1 MPEFAGLRTD
11 FTTWIILA
19 VTTLCWLASLRLVP
33 NWKREGW
40 PAILK
45 SVYGIVWL
53 DFGLDIVLRFSM
65 LAYNAVEWGNGS
77 PRLVALSVDIVNTT
91 LIYSGAF
98 WVLVTLA
105 YAVAVRRR
113 GPGPFTA
120 SSLIDPELAYSAALP
135 VGILASLGFYLTD
148 TGRMPLVLLTPVAL
162 LCGLYMVP
170 AVIVWWDHF
179 RRPGPLW
186 RIGGLHAIVL
196 LPALVR
202 GVVSPYREN
211 FAAIVLIPLTA
222 ALFAGRRPRL
232 TRLIPI
238 GVACLLLLSF
248 VVQSYRR
255 VRWEN
260 VRPEELSSE
269 IQHDGLTGWISVA
282 SGEPVHRFHGFD
294 SFLLTV
300 ALVPA
305 LEPHSGHNVIASAL
319 VRGVLPRAVYSD
331 KAAATAGFEFGN
343 RIWAFDDPAMREGG
357 GASIAPSMP
366 GDLYDAGGFLYI
378 VLGALL
384 WGTLLGLV
392 DGWKSHLPVFASA
405 AITVLV
411 MTQCAMSVERDFNNS
426 VATFIQTLLVFLV
439 VTWSAAL
446 VRRERPQYATRLRPS
461 LERS

>member
-11 FTTWIILA
+11 STTWIILA
-19 VTTLCWLASLRLVP
+19 VTTLCWLASLHMVP
-33 NWKREGW
+33 GWKRDGW
-40 PAILK
+40 PALLK

-65 LAYNAVEWGNGS
+65 LAYNAVEWGNGT

-91 LIYSGAF
+91 LMYSGAF

-105 YAVAVRRR
+105 YVVAVRRR
-113 GPGPFTA
+113 GPGPLGVTGSIGPDF
-120 SSLIDPELAYSAALP
+120 AYHVALP
-135 VGILASLGFYLTD
+135 VAMMASIGFYLTE
-148 TGRMPLVLLTPVAL
+148 TGRVPLAVLTPLSL
-162 LCGLYMVP
+162 LSTLYMVP

-179 RRPGPLW
+179 RRPGPVW
-186 RIGGLHAIVL
+186 QIGSLHAIVL

-211 FAAIVLIPLTA
+211 LAPIVLIPLAA

-232 TRLIPI
+232 TRLVPI
-238 GVACLLLLSF
+238 GLTGLLLVSF

-255 VRWEN
+255 VKWEN
-260 VRPEELSSE
+260 VRPEELSNE
-269 IQHDGLTGWISVA
+269 MHHDGLTGWISVA
-282 SGEPVHRFHGFD
+282 SGEPIHRFHGFD

-305 LEPHSGHNVIASAL
+305 LEPHTGRNVLASAL
-319 VRGVLPRAVYSD
+319 LRGVLPRAVYSG
-331 KAAATAGFEFGN
+331 KAGTTAGFDFGTQ
-343 RIWAFDDPAMREGG
+343 IWAYDNPVSREAG

-366 GDLYDAGGFLYI
+366 GDLYHAGGLRYI
-378 VLGALL
+378 VLGALI

-392 DGWKSHLPVFASA
+392 DGWKAHLPAFAGA
-405 AITVLV
+405 AVTVLV
-411 MTQCAMSVERDFNNS
+411 MTQCAMSVERDFDNS
-426 VATFIQTLLVFLV
+426 IATFMQTLLVFV
-439 VTWSAAL
+439 VVAWTTSL
-446 VRRERPQYATRLRPS
+446 VRHEEPQYSRRLRPS